1 MTKSLLKK
9 NKIYIYIQG
18 IFKIKLQHTAK
29 EFRAEKLAEVSWVDV
44 FCLLVFFLRGHGLTF
59 NLIGPV
65 LKHLTQHAVNTSFSV
80 LSEDID
86 FKEFGTKRNTF
97 FGGIVTVESFTGA

>member
-1 MTKSLLKK
+1 MV
-9 NKIYIYIQG
+9 
-18 IFKIKLQHTAK
+18 FKCQP
-29 EFRAEKLAEVSWVDV
+29 
-44 FCLLVFFLRGHGLTF
+44 LRPSYHFINLTF

-97 FGGIVTVESFTGA
+97 LGALSQWKASLEPKGRLTAIMASNGLNC